1 MKTEDALNFITQALN
16 QATLKGTFT
25 LQDASNVALAISTV
39 AKYIETQNAINIQRE
54 NLKSAEKMDMGPVN
68 NTPTYDLNK
77 SIKNK

>member
-54 NLKSAEKMDMGPVN
+54 NSKAAEKITSVN
-68 NTPTYDLNK
+68 NTPTYNLDKSNTNK
-77 SIKNK
+77 